1 MSIASIMSSA
11 TSGLMAA
18 QTGLRTVSDNIA
30 NVNTTGY
37 VRKVVNQAP
46 LVSAGMGVGVDITGI
61 SRAADAFLQRAALNA
76 KANSASAGV
85 QADAF
90 DRAQAL
96 FGDPASSSS
105 FFSRLDEVYSA
116 FSAAAGDAAS
126 TIQRGAAIDAVTDF
140 LSEAKRISTSLT
152 ALATEA
158 DARIGGAVDRAN
170 QLLTQIDALNADIS
184 RAQVEGRDA
193 TGSENIQGQLIDEL
207 SGLMDVSINAR
218 ANGGSVI
225 RASDGTVLAGNGGAA
240 TLSYVRAEG
249 ASGEIA
255 VTLPGAAG
263 QTSLRARLTSGEIRG
278 LLDLRDRELPALGD
292 QLSEFVTRAVDQ
304 LNKAHNASSSVPA
317 PSSLTGRNTG
327 LDLPTAVSG
336 FTGKTNIGV
345 VGAGGLLQRQI
356 AVDFDAG
363 TMSVDGG
370 PATAFTPGT
379 FLSSLNT
386 ALGGFGSAG
395 FANGALSLNANGGA
409 GLAIADDATTP
420 SMKASKGFSQFF
432 GLNDLVSSG
441 GYPFYD
447 TGLSTTSAHG
457 FTPGD
462 TISLRVA
469 DADGVRVK
477 DVTVAVPAG
486 GTMQDLLNSLNST
499 SSGVGLYGAFSL
511 DSKGSMVF
519 TANAAK
525 GASLSVLNDDTQR
538 GVGGP
543 SISELFG
550 VGLAQRGTRAE
561 RFTVRSDIA
570 GNPLKLALATFDLSQ
585 AVAGKPVLALGDG
598 RGAVRLAQAGESMT
612 GFDAAGGLASSTMT
626 VSRYA
631 SELAGSIARKA
642 DAATSR
648 QTIAEAVASEADTR
662 RSSAEGVNL
671 DQELISMTTY
681 QQAFNAAAR
690 LVQASKD
697 MYDVLITMVR

>member
-1 MSIASIMSSA
+1 MSLASIMSSA

-61 SRAADAFLQRAALNA
+61 SRAADAFLQRASLNA
-76 KANSASAGV
+76 KANTASAGV
-85 QADAF
+85 QADAY

-126 TIQRGAAIDAVTDF
+126 TIQRGAAIDSVTDF
-140 LSEAKRISTSLT
+140 LSEAKRISSSLKS
-152 ALATEA
+152 LATEA

-170 QLLTQIDALNADIS
+170 QLLGQIDALNADIS

-207 SGLMDVSINAR
+207 SSLVDVSVSSR
-218 ANGGSVI
+218 TNGGSVI

-240 TLSYVRAEG
+240 TLSYVRADG

-292 QLSEFVTRAVDQ
+292 QLSEFVTKAVDQ
-304 LNKAHNASSSVPA
+304 LNRAHNAASSVPA
-317 PSSLTGRNTG
+317 PTSLTGRNTG
-327 LDLPTAVSG
+327 LDLTTAVSG

-345 VGAGGLLQRQI
+345 VGTDGMLQRQI

-370 PATAFTPGT
+370 AAVAFTPGS
-379 FLSSLNT
+379 FLSTLNT
-386 ALGGFGSAG
+386 ALGGYGSAS
-395 FANGALSLNANGGA
+395 FANGALSLSANGGA
-409 GLAIADDATTP
+409 GLAIADDATNP
-420 SMKASKGFSQFF
+420 SLKAGKGFSHFF
-432 GLNDLVSSG
+432 GLNDLVTSG
-441 GYPFYD
+441 GFPFYD
-447 TGLSTTSAHG
+447 TGLSATSAHG
-457 FTPGD
+457 FTAGD

-469 DADGVRVK
+469 DAYGARVK

-486 GTMQDLLNSLNST
+486 GTMQNLLDALNDSST
-499 SSGVGLYGAFSL
+499 GVGLYGAFSL
-511 DSKGSMVF
+511 DADGAMVF
-519 TANAAK
+519 TANAK
-525 GASLSVLNDDTQR
+525 GASLSVLNDDTER
-538 GVGGP
+538 GAGGP

-550 VGLAQRGTRAE
+550 VGQTQRASRAE
-561 RFTVRSDIA
+561 RFEVRTDIA
-570 GNPLKLALATFDLSQ
+570 ANPLRLALASLDLSQ
-585 AVAGKPVLALGDG
+585 ATAGKPVLAVGDG
-598 RGAVRLAQAGESMT
+598 RGAMRLAQAGESLA
-612 GFDAAGGLASSTMT
+612 GFDAAGGLAASTMT

-648 QTIAEAVASEADTR
+648 QTIAEAVASEADAR

-697 MYDVLITMVR
+697 MYDVLILMVR

>member
-1 MSIASIMSSA
+1 MSLASIMSSA
-11 TSGLMAA
+11 TTGLMAA

-30 NVNTTGY
+30 NVNTAGY
-37 VRKVVNQAP
+37 VRKVVTQAP

-76 KANSASAGV
+76 TANSAAAGV

-96 FGDPASSSS
+96 FGDPSSSSS
-105 FFSRLDEVYSA
+105 FFSRLDEVYAA

-126 TIQRGAAIDAVTDF
+126 TIQRGAAIDSVTDF
-140 LSEAKRISTSLT
+140 LTEAKRISTSLKS
-152 ALATEA
+152 LATEA

-170 QLLTQIDALNADIS
+170 LLLGQIDALNADIS

-207 SGLMDVSINAR
+207 SGLMDVSVNAR
-218 ANGGSVI
+218 SNGGSVI

-240 TLSYVRAEG
+240 TLAYVRADG

-292 QLSEFVTRAVDQ
+292 QLSEFVTRAVDE
-304 LNKAHNASSSVPA
+304 LNRAHNSASSVPA
-317 PSSLTGRNTG
+317 PASLTGRDTG
-327 LDLPTAVSG
+327 LDLGTAISG
-336 FTGKTNIGV
+336 FTGATTVGI
-345 VGAGGLLQRQI
+345 VGADGILQRQVAI
-356 AVDFDAG
+356 DFDAW

-370 PATAFTPGT
+370 AATAFTT
-379 FLSSLNT
+379 ASFLPSLNT
-386 ALGGFGSAG
+386 ALGAFGTAS
-395 FANGALSLNANGGA
+395 FTNGALSLSASGGA
-409 GLAIADDATTP
+409 GVAIADDATNP
-420 SMKASKGFSQFF
+420 SLKAGKGFSHFF

-441 GYPFYD
+441 GYPYYE
-447 TGLSTTSAHG
+447 TGLAAASAHG
-457 FTPGD
+457 FTAGD

-469 DADGVRVK
+469 DGDGVRVK

-486 GTMQDLLNSLNST
+486 AAMQDLLDALNNSAT
-499 SSGVGLYGAFSL
+499 GVGLYGAFSL
-511 DSKGSMVF
+511 NADGAMLF
-519 TANAAK
+519 TANAK
-525 GASLSVLNDDTQR
+525 GASLSVLNDDTER
-538 GVGGP
+538 GAGGP

-550 VGLAQRGTRAE
+550 VGLAQRGARSE
-561 RFTVRSDIA
+561 RFEVRADIA
-570 GNPLKLALATFDLSQ
+570 ANPLKLALANLDLSQ
-585 AVAGKPVLALGDG
+585 ALAGKPVLAVGDG
-598 RGAVRLAQAGESMT
+598 RGAIRLAQAGETMT
-612 GFDAAGGLASSTMT
+612 GFDAAGGLAASTMT

-642 DAATSR
+642 DAAASR

-681 QQAFNAAAR
+681 QQAFNASAR

-697 MYDVLITMVR
+697 MYDVLILMVR